1 MKTRS
6 VLVGIVVVAALAT
19 SATASTGTVKWFNS
33 TKGFGF
39 LVPGDGGEDLFVHHS
54 NIMLGALEA
63 AIEQFTFDAE
73 QLSRLLALVDDFERQ
88 ALWELSGP
96 ADETLPP
103 PKQSSRHAGSQAN
116 AENQAGCAAG
126 PQPNS
131 RNQIRPM
138 RV

>member
-103 PKQSSRHAGSQAN
+103 RNK
-116 AENQAGCAAG
+116 AAG
-126 PQPNS
+126 TRVRKQMQRIKQAAQLV
-131 RNQIRPM
+131 RNQILEIRSAP
-138 RV
+138 